1 MGMGCFTMR
10 MVDMIAKKRDG
21 GELTTEEIRFLVE
34 GYTSGSIP
42 DYQMSAWA
50 MAVLFRGMT
59 ARETGDL
66 TLAMAGSGEQLD
78 LSSLSGVKV
87 DKHST
92 GGVGDK
98 TTLVVAPLVATAG
111 IPVAKMSGRGLGYS
125 GGTIDKLESFSGF
138 QVERTREQ
146 FLQQV
151 RDIGVSVI
159 GQSGNLTP
167 ADKKL
172 YALRDVTATVEA
184 VPLIASSIMSKKI
197 AAGADAILLDVK
209 VGKGAFMKNLEQAE
223 TLARAMVDIGSQVGR
238 KTVAV
243 ISDMNQ
249 PLGFAVGNA
258 LEVKEAIE
266 TLAGKGPR
274 DLTEL
279 VLAIGARML
288 LLGGLVATV
297 EEGRGKLEEIM
308 ASGKA
313 VDKLAEMVEAQG
325 GDKEEVYNLEKL
337 PKATLLHAITAK
349 QDGFITDID
358 AEAVGHASVVLGAG
372 RLTKEMPIDL
382 AVGLVLHK
390 KRGDQVQAGETLVT
404 VHANQEQLLQSALQE
419 LEGAFQISD
428 IPPSEQTLIYK
439 IVE

>member
-1 MGMGCFTMR
+1 MR
-10 MVDMIAKKRDG
+10 MVDIIAKKRDG
-21 GELTTEEIRFLVE
+21 KELSTEEIRFLVD
-34 GYTSGSIP
+34 GYTNGSIP

-59 ARETGDL
+59 PRETGDL
-66 TLAMAGSGEQLD
+66 TMAMAESGEQLD
-78 LSSLSGVKV
+78 LTSIPGVKV

-98 TTLVVAPLVATAG
+98 TTLVVAPLVAAAG
-111 IPVAKMSGRGLGYS
+111 IPVAKMSGRGLGHS
-125 GGTIDKLESFSGF
+125 GGTIDKLESFAGF

-151 RDIGVSVI
+151 RDIGVAVI

-209 VGKGAFMKNLEQAE
+209 VGKGAFMKTLEEAE

-238 KTVAV
+238 RTVAV

-266 TLAGKGPR
+266 TLAGNGPK

-279 VLAIGARML
+279 ALAIGARML
-288 LLGGLVATV
+288 MLGGLASSVD
-297 EEGRGKLEEIM
+297 EGRGRLEEII

-313 VDKLAEMVEAQG
+313 VDKLAQMVQAQG
-325 GDKEEVYNLEKL
+325 GDKRDVYEPDRL
-337 PKATLLHAITAK
+337 PKAGLTAQVTAK
-349 QDGFITDID
+349 QDGYLAGID
-358 AEAVGHASVVLGAG
+358 AETVGHASVVLGAG

-382 AVGLVLHK
+382 AVGIVLHK
-390 KRGDQVQAGETLVT
+390 KRGDHVRAGEPLATL
-404 VHANQEQLLQSALQE
+404 HANDERLLQNALQE
-419 LEGAFQISD
+419 MNEAFAYS
-428 IPPSEQTLIYK
+428 SEQPPEQPLIYK

>member
-1 MGMGCFTMR
+1 MR
-10 MVDMIAKKRDG
+10 MVDIIAKKRDG
-21 GELTTEEIRFLVE
+21 GELTTEEIQFLVR
-34 GYTSGSIP
+34 GYTDGSIP

-50 MAVLFRGMT
+50 MAVVFRGMT
-59 ARETGDL
+59 PRETGDL

-78 LSSLSGVKV
+78 LSSLKGIKV

-98 TTLVVAPLVATAG
+98 TTLVVAPLVAAAG

-125 GGTIDKLESFSGF
+125 GGTIDKLESFTGF
-138 QVERTREQ
+138 EVERTREQ

-209 VGKGAFMKNLEQAE
+209 VGKGAFMKSLEEAE
-223 TLARAMVDIGSQVGR
+223 TLARAMVEIGKQVGR
-238 KTVAV
+238 RTVAV

-279 VLAIGARML
+279 ALAVGSRML
-288 LLGGLVATV
+288 LLGGLVAS
-297 EEGRGKLEEIM
+297 EQEGRSRLQEIM
-308 ASGKA
+308 ADGSA
-313 VDKLAEMVEAQG
+313 VEKLAQMVAAQG
-325 GDKEEVYNLEKL
+325 GDKQDVYDAERL
-337 PKATLLHAITAK
+337 PKATIIHEVKAQEDGYLTA
-349 QDGFITDID
+349 ID

-372 RLTKEMPIDL
+372 RLTKDMPIDL

-390 KRGDQVQAGETLVT
+390 KRGDRVQKGDVLLTI
-404 VHANQEQLLQSALQE
+404 HANKDELLQSALQE
-419 LEGAFQISD
+419 LKGAYSISTEAP
-428 IPPSEQTLIYK
+428 IEQPLIYK
-439 IVE
+439 IIE

>member
-1 MGMGCFTMR
+1 MR
-10 MVDMIAKKRDG
+10 MVDIIAKKRDG
-21 GELTTEEIRFLVE
+21 KELSTEEIQFLVD
-34 GYTSGSIP
+34 GYTNGSIP

-59 ARETGDL
+59 PRETGDL
-66 TLAMAGSGEQLD
+66 TMAMARSGEQLD
-78 LSSLSGVKV
+78 LTSIPGVKV

-98 TTLVVAPLVATAG
+98 TTLVVAPLVAAAG
-111 IPVAKMSGRGLGYS
+111 IPVAKMSGRGLGHS
-125 GGTIDKLESFSGF
+125 GGTIDKLESFAGF

-146 FLQQV
+146 FFQQV
-151 RDIGVSVI
+151 RDIGVAVI

-209 VGKGAFMKNLEQAE
+209 VGKGAFMKTLEEAE
-223 TLARAMVDIGSQVGR
+223 TLARLMVDIGSQVGR

-249 PLGFAVGNA
+249 PLGYAVGNA
-258 LEVKEAIE
+258 LEVKEAIA
-266 TLAGKGPR
+266 TLAGNGPK

-279 VLAIGARML
+279 ALAIGARML
-288 LLGGLVATV
+288 VLGGLASSVD
-297 EEGRGKLEEIM
+297 EGRGRLEEII
-308 ASGKA
+308 ANGKA
-313 VDKLAEMVEAQG
+313 VDKLAQMVEAQG
-325 GDKEEVYNLEKL
+325 GNKRDVYEPDRL
-337 PKATLLHAITAK
+337 PQAGLTAQVTAQ
-349 QDGFITDID
+349 QDGYLAGID
-358 AEAVGHASVVLGAG
+358 AETVGHASVVLGAG

-382 AVGLVLHK
+382 AVGIALHK
-390 KRGDQVQAGETLVT
+390 KRGDRVRAGEPLATL
-404 VHANQEQLLQSALQE
+404 HANDERLLQDALKDVAE
-419 LEGAFQISD
+419 AFAYS
-428 IPPSEQTLIYK
+428 SEQPPEQPLIYK

>member
-1 MGMGCFTMR
+1 MR

-78 LSSLSGVKV
+78 LSSVSGVKV

-98 TTLVVAPLVATAG
+98 TTLVVAPLVAAAG

-223 TLARAMVDIGSQVGR
+223 TLARAMVDIGGQVGR

-266 TLAGKGPR
+266 TLAGNGPR

-325 GDKEEVYNLEKL
+325 GDKEEVYHLEKL
-337 PKATLLHAITAK
+337 PKAQILHAITAQ
-349 QDGFITDID
+349 QDGYVTDID

-390 KRGDQVQAGETLVT
+390 KRGDKVQAGETLVT

-419 LEGAFQISD
+419 LAGAFQID
-428 IPPSEQTLIYK
+428 AEPPGEQILIYK

>member
-1 MGMGCFTMR
+1 MR
-10 MVDMIAKKRDG
+10 MVDIIAKKRDG
-21 GELTTEEIRFLVE
+21 KELSTEEIRFLVD
-34 GYTSGSIP
+34 GYTNGSIP

-59 ARETGDL
+59 PRETGDL
-66 TLAMAGSGEQLD
+66 TMAMAESGEQLD
-78 LSSLSGVKV
+78 LTSIPGVKV

-98 TTLVVAPLVATAG
+98 TTLVVAPLVAAAG
-111 IPVAKMSGRGLGYS
+111 IPVAKMSGRGLGHS
-125 GGTIDKLESFSGF
+125 GGTIDKLESFAGF

-151 RDIGVSVI
+151 RDIGVAVI

-209 VGKGAFMKNLEQAE
+209 VGKGAFMKTLEEAE

-238 KTVAV
+238 RTVAV

-266 TLAGKGPR
+266 TLAGNGPK

-279 VLAIGARML
+279 ALAIGARML
-288 LLGGLVATV
+288 MLGGLASSVD
-297 EEGRGKLEEIM
+297 EGRGRLEDII

-313 VDKLAEMVEAQG
+313 VDKLAQMVQAQG
-325 GDKEEVYNLEKL
+325 GDKRDVYEPDRL
-337 PKATLLHAITAK
+337 PKAGLTAQVTAK
-349 QDGFITDID
+349 QDGYLAGID
-358 AEAVGHASVVLGAG
+358 AETVGHASVVLGAG

-382 AVGLVLHK
+382 AVGIVLHK
-390 KRGDQVQAGETLVT
+390 KRGDQVRAGEPLATL
-404 VHANQEQLLQSALQE
+404 HANDERLLQNALQE
-419 LEGAFQISD
+419 MDEAFAYS
-428 IPPSEQTLIYK
+428 SEQPPEQPLIYK

>member
-1 MGMGCFTMR
+1 MR

-21 GELTTEEIRFLVE
+21 GELTTEEIQFLVT
-34 GYTSGSIP
+34 GYTDGSIP

-50 MAVLFRGMT
+50 MAVFFRGMT

-78 LSSLSGVKV
+78 LSSLQGIKV

-98 TTLVVAPLVATAG
+98 TTLVVAPLVAAAG

-125 GGTIDKLESFSGF
+125 GGTIDKLESFAGF
-138 QVERTREQ
+138 EVERTREQ

-209 VGKGAFMKNLEQAE
+209 VGKGAFMKSIEEAE
-223 TLARAMVDIGSQVGR
+223 TLANAMVAIGSQVGR

-258 LEVKEAIE
+258 LEVKEAVE
-266 TLAGKGPR
+266 TLAGRGPR

-279 VLAIGARML
+279 VLAIGSRML
-288 LLGGLVATV
+288 VMGGLVADV
-297 EEGRGKLEEIM
+297 EEGRKKLEDLM

-325 GDKEEVYNLEKL
+325 GNKQDVYDLSRL
-337 PKATLLHAITAK
+337 PQAKIIRTVTAE
-349 QDGFITDID
+349 QDGFVSAID
-358 AEAVGHASVVLGAG
+358 AEAIGHASVVLGAG

-390 KRGDQVQAGETLVT
+390 KRGDQVKAGEVLVT
-404 VHANQEQLLQSALQE
+404 IHANEEHLLQNALKE
-419 LEGAFQISD
+419 MEGAFQISTAID
-428 IPPSEQTLIYK
+428 GEQPLIYK
-439 IVE
+439 IIEA

>member
-1 MGMGCFTMR
+1 MR
-10 MVDMIAKKRDG
+10 MVDIIAKKRDG
-21 GELTTEEIRFLVE
+21 GELTTEEIQFLVN
-34 GYTSGSIP
+34 GYTDGSIP

-50 MAVLFRGMT
+50 MSVFFRGMT
-59 ARETGDL
+59 PRETGDL
-66 TLAMAGSGEQLD
+66 TMAMAGSGEQLD
-78 LSSLSGVKV
+78 LTSLQGIKV

-98 TTLVVAPLVATAG
+98 TTLVVAPLVAAAG

-125 GGTIDKLESFSGF
+125 GGTIDKLESFAGF
-138 QVERTREQ
+138 AVERTREQ

-151 RDIGVSVI
+151 REIGVSVI

-209 VGKGAFMKNLEQAE
+209 VGKGAFMKSLEEAE
-223 TLARAMVDIGSQVGR
+223 TLARAMVAIGSQVGR

-279 VLAIGARML
+279 ALAIGSRML
-288 LLGGLVATV
+288 VLGGLVTN
-297 EEGRGKLEEIM
+297 EQEGRAKLEEIM
-308 ASGKA
+308 ATGKA
-313 VDKLAEMVEAQG
+313 VEKLAEMVEAQG
-325 GDKEEVYNLEKL
+325 GDKRDVYEMERL
-337 PKATLLHAITAK
+337 PKATIIQEVVASEDGYLTA
-349 QDGFITDID
+349 ID

-372 RLTKEMPIDL
+372 RLTKEMAIDL

-390 KRGDQVQAGETLVT
+390 KRGEQVRKGDVLMTI
-404 VHANQEQLLQSALQE
+404 HANKEELLRSALQE
-419 LEGAFQISD
+419 LDGAFSISTE
-428 IPPSEQTLIYK
+428 PPTDQPLIYR
-439 IVE
+439 IID

>member
-1 MGMGCFTMR
+1 MR
-10 MVDMIAKKRDG
+10 MVDIIAKKRDG
-21 GELTTEEIRFLVE
+21 GELSTEEIRFLVT
-34 GYTSGSIP
+34 GYTDGSIP

-78 LSSLSGVKV
+78 LSSLPGVKV

-98 TTLVVAPLVATAG
+98 ITLVVAPLVAAAG

-125 GGTIDKLESFSGF
+125 GGTIDKLESFTGF
-138 QVERTREQ
+138 QVERSREQ

-209 VGKGAFMKNLEQAE
+209 VGKGAFMKSLEQAE
-223 TLARAMVDIGSQVGR
+223 TLARAMVEIGSEVGR

-258 LEVKEAIE
+258 LEVKEAIA
-266 TLAGKGPR
+266 TLAGKGPE

-279 VLAIGARML
+279 ALAIGSRML
-288 LLGGLVATV
+288 VLGGLVSSV
-297 EEGRGKLEEIM
+297 EEGRQKLVEII

-313 VDKLAEMVEAQG
+313 VDKLAEMVEAQRG
-325 GDKEEVYNLEKL
+325 VKDEVYSPEKL
-337 PKATLLHAITAK
+337 PQAQILHAIQAK
-349 QDGFITDID
+349 EDGYVAEID
-358 AEAVGHASVVLGAG
+358 AEAIGHASVVLGAG
-372 RLTKEMPIDL
+372 RQTKDMPIDL
-382 AVGLVLHK
+382 AVGIVLHK
-390 KRGDQVQAGETLVT
+390 KRGDQVTAGEPLATI
-404 VHANQEQLLQSALQE
+404 HANQETLLRSAL
-419 LEGAFQISD
+419 GAMQNAFLIAQQ
-428 IPPSEQTLIYK
+428 PPEKQA
-439 IVE
+439 

>member
-1 MGMGCFTMR
+1 MR
-10 MVDMIAKKRDG
+10 MVEIIAKKRDG
-21 GELTTEEIRFLVE
+21 GELTPEEIQFLVD
-34 GYTSGSIP
+34 GYTDGSIP

-50 MAVLFRGMT
+50 MAVLFRGMNS
-59 ARETGDL
+59 RETADL
-66 TLAMAGSGEQLD
+66 TMAMAGSGEQLD
-78 LSSLSGVKV
+78 LSSLEGVKV

-98 TTLVVAPLVATAG
+98 TTLVVAPLVAAAG

-125 GGTIDKLESFSGF
+125 GGTIDKLESFAGF
-138 QVERTREQ
+138 QVERNRDQ

-151 RDIGVSVI
+151 REIGVSVI

-209 VGKGAFMKNLEQAE
+209 VGKGAFMKSLEQAE
-223 TLARAMVDIGSQVGR
+223 TLAGAMVAIGSQVGR

-258 LEVKEAIE
+258 LEVKEAVE
-266 TLAGKGPR
+266 TLAGKGPK

-279 VLAIGARML
+279 ALAIGSRML
-288 LLGGLVATV
+288 VLGGLVADV
-297 EEGRGKLEEIM
+297 EEGCAKLEEII

-313 VDKLAEMVEAQG
+313 VDKLAEMIEFQG
-325 GDKEEVYNLEKL
+325 GDKRDVYDLSRL
-337 PKATLLHAITAK
+337 PQATIIHDVAAGEGGYIAE
-349 QDGFITDID
+349 ID
-358 AEAVGHASVVLGAG
+358 AEAIGHASVVLGAG

-390 KRGDQVQAGETLVT
+390 KQGDQVRAGDALVT
-404 VHANQEQLLQSALQE
+404 IHANDEKLLQSALKE
-419 LEGAFQISD
+419 MAGAFTISTA
-428 IPPSEQTLIYK
+428 PPANRPLIYK

>member
-1 MGMGCFTMR
+1 MR
-10 MVDMIAKKRDG
+10 MVDIIAKKRDG
-21 GELTTEEIRFLVE
+21 GELTTEEIQFLVT
-34 GYTSGSIP
+34 GYTDGTIP

-50 MAVLFRGMT
+50 MAVFFRGMT
-59 ARETGDL
+59 PRETGDL
-66 TLAMAGSGEQLD
+66 TMAMAGSGEQLD
-78 LSSLSGVKV
+78 LSTLSGIKV

-98 TTLVVAPLVATAG
+98 TTLVVAPLVAAAG

-125 GGTIDKLESFSGF
+125 GGTIDKLESFAGF
-138 QVERTREQ
+138 AVERSREQ

-209 VGKGAFMKNLEQAE
+209 VGKGAFMKSIEEAE
-223 TLARAMVDIGSQVGR
+223 VLAKAMVDIGTQVGR

-258 LEVKEAIE
+258 LEVKEAID

-279 VLAIGARML
+279 ALAIGSRML
-288 LLGGLVATV
+288 VLGGLV
-297 EEGRGKLEEIM
+297 EDEQSGRAKLEEIM

-313 VDKLAEMVEAQG
+313 VEKLAQMVEAQG
-325 GDKEEVYNLEKL
+325 GDKSDVYETSRL
-337 PKATLLHAITAK
+337 PKAAIIHELVASE
-349 QDGFITDID
+349 DGYVAQID

-372 RLTKEMPIDL
+372 RLTKEMAIDL
-382 AVGLVLHK
+382 AVGMVLHK
-390 KRGDQVQAGETLVT
+390 KRGDQVKAGDILMTI
-404 VHANQEQLLQSALQE
+404 HANKEELLASALQE
-419 LEGAFQISD
+419 LEGAIVLSTK
-428 IPPSEQTLIYK
+428 PPVDQPLIYK
-439 IVE
+439 IIG

>member
-1 MGMGCFTMR
+1 MR

-21 GELTTEEIRFLVE
+21 GELTTEEIQFLVT
-34 GYTSGSIP
+34 GYTDGSIP

-50 MAVLFRGMT
+50 MAVFFRGMT

-78 LSSLSGVKV
+78 LSSLQGIKV

-98 TTLVVAPLVATAG
+98 TTLVVAPLVAAAG

-125 GGTIDKLESFSGF
+125 GGTIDKLESFAGF
-138 QVERTREQ
+138 EVERTREQ

-209 VGKGAFMKNLEQAE
+209 VGKGAFMKSIEEAE
-223 TLARAMVDIGSQVGR
+223 TLANAMVAIGSQVGR

-258 LEVKEAIE
+258 LEVKEAVE

-279 VLAIGARML
+279 VLAIGSRML
-288 LLGGLVATV
+288 VMGGLVTDV
-297 EEGRGKLEEIM
+297 EEGRKKLEDLM

-325 GDKEEVYNLEKL
+325 GNKQDVYDLSRLSQAKIIH
-337 PKATLLHAITAK
+337 TVTAE
-349 QDGFITDID
+349 QDGFVSAID
-358 AEAVGHASVVLGAG
+358 AEAIGHASVVLGAG

-390 KRGDQVQAGETLVT
+390 KRGDQVKAGEVLVT
-404 VHANQEQLLQSALQE
+404 IYANEDHLLQNALKE
-419 LEGAFQISD
+419 MEGAFQISTAID
-428 IPPSEQTLIYK
+428 GEQPLIYK
-439 IVE
+439 IIEA

>member
-1 MGMGCFTMR
+1 MR
-10 MVDMIAKKRDG
+10 MVDIIAKKRDG
-21 GELTTEEIRFLVE
+21 KELSTEEIRFLID
-34 GYTSGSIP
+34 GYTNGSIP

-59 ARETGDL
+59 PRETGDL
-66 TLAMAGSGEQLD
+66 TMAMAESGEQLD
-78 LSSLSGVKV
+78 LTSIPGVKV

-98 TTLVVAPLVATAG
+98 TTLVVAPLVAAAG
-111 IPVAKMSGRGLGYS
+111 IPVAKMSGRGLGHS
-125 GGTIDKLESFSGF
+125 GGTIDKLESFAGF

-151 RDIGVSVI
+151 RDIGVAVI

-209 VGKGAFMKNLEQAE
+209 VGKGAFMKTLEEAE

-238 KTVAV
+238 RTVAV

-266 TLAGKGPR
+266 TLAGNGPK

-279 VLAIGARML
+279 ALAIGARML
-288 LLGGLVATV
+288 MLGGLASSVD
-297 EEGRGKLEEIM
+297 EGRGRLEEII

-313 VDKLAEMVEAQG
+313 VDKLAQMVQAQG
-325 GDKEEVYNLEKL
+325 GDKRDVYEPDRL
-337 PKATLLHAITAK
+337 PKAGLTAQVTAK
-349 QDGFITDID
+349 QDGYLAGID
-358 AEAVGHASVVLGAG
+358 AETVGHASVVLGAG

-382 AVGLVLHK
+382 AVGIVLHK
-390 KRGDQVQAGETLVT
+390 KRGDQVRAGEPLATL
-404 VHANQEQLLQSALQE
+404 HANDERLLQNALQE
-419 LEGAFQISD
+419 MDEAFAYS
-428 IPPSEQTLIYK
+428 SEQPPEQPLIYK

>member
-1 MGMGCFTMR
+1 MR
-10 MVDMIAKKRDG
+10 MVDIIAKKRDG
-21 GELTTEEIRFLVE
+21 KELSTEEIQFLVD
-34 GYTSGSIP
+34 GYTNGSIP
-42 DYQMSAWA
+42 DYQMSSWA

-59 ARETGDL
+59 PRETGDL
-66 TLAMAGSGEQLD
+66 TMAMARSGEQLD
-78 LSSLSGVKV
+78 LTSIPGVKV

-98 TTLVVAPLVATAG
+98 TTLVVAPLVAAAG
-111 IPVAKMSGRGLGYS
+111 IPVAKMSGRGLGHS
-125 GGTIDKLESFSGF
+125 GGTIDKLESFAGF

-146 FLQQV
+146 FFQQV
-151 RDIGVSVI
+151 RDIGVAVI

-209 VGKGAFMKNLEQAE
+209 VGKGAFMKTLEEAE

-258 LEVKEAIE
+258 LEVKEAIA
-266 TLAGKGPR
+266 TLAGNGPK

-279 VLAIGARML
+279 ALAIGARML
-288 LLGGLVATV
+288 VLGGLASSVD
-297 EEGRGKLEEIM
+297 EGRGRLEEII

-313 VDKLAEMVEAQG
+313 VDKLAQMVEAQG
-325 GDKEEVYNLEKL
+325 GNKRDVYEPDRL
-337 PKATLLHAITAK
+337 PQAGLTAQVTAQ
-349 QDGFITDID
+349 QDGYLAGID
-358 AEAVGHASVVLGAG
+358 AETVGHASVVLGAG

-382 AVGLVLHK
+382 AVGIVLHK
-390 KRGDQVQAGETLVT
+390 KRGDRVRAGEPLATL
-404 VHANQEQLLQSALQE
+404 HANDERLLQDALKDVAE
-419 LEGAFQISD
+419 AFAYS
-428 IPPSEQTLIYK
+428 SEQPPEQPLIYK

>member
-1 MGMGCFTMR
+1 MR
-10 MVDMIAKKRDG
+10 MVDIIAKKRDG
-21 GELTTEEIRFLVE
+21 GELTTEEIQFLVT
-34 GYTSGSIP
+34 GYTDGTIP

-50 MAVLFRGMT
+50 MAVFFRGMT
-59 ARETGDL
+59 PRETGDL
-66 TLAMAGSGEQLD
+66 TMAMAGSGEQLD
-78 LSSLSGVKV
+78 LSTLSGIKV

-98 TTLVVAPLVATAG
+98 TTLVVAPLVAAAG

-125 GGTIDKLESFSGF
+125 GGTIDKLESFAGF
-138 QVERTREQ
+138 AVERSREQ

-209 VGKGAFMKNLEQAE
+209 VGKGAFMKSIEEAE
-223 TLARAMVDIGSQVGR
+223 VLAKAMVDIGTQVGR

-258 LEVKEAIE
+258 LEVKEAID

-279 VLAIGARML
+279 ALAIGSRML
-288 LLGGLVATV
+288 VLGGLV
-297 EEGRGKLEEIM
+297 EDEQSGRAKLEEIM

-313 VDKLAEMVEAQG
+313 VEKLAQMVEAQG
-325 GDKEEVYNLEKL
+325 GDKSDVYETSRL
-337 PKATLLHAITAK
+337 PKAAIIQELVASE
-349 QDGFITDID
+349 DGYVAQID

-372 RLTKEMPIDL
+372 RLTKEMAIDL
-382 AVGLVLHK
+382 AVGMVLHK
-390 KRGDQVQAGETLVT
+390 KRGDQVKAGDILMTI
-404 VHANQEQLLQSALQE
+404 HANKEELLASALQE
-419 LEGAFQISD
+419 LEGA
-428 IPPSEQTLIYK
+428 
-439 IVE
+439 IVLSTDRKSVV

>member
-1 MGMGCFTMR
+1 MR
-10 MVDMIAKKRDG
+10 MVDIIAKKRDG
-21 GELTTEEIRFLVE
+21 GELTTEEIQFLVT
-34 GYTSGSIP
+34 GYTDGTIP

-50 MAVLFRGMT
+50 MAVFFRGMT
-59 ARETGDL
+59 PRETGDL
-66 TLAMAGSGEQLD
+66 TMAMAGSGEQLD
-78 LSSLSGVKV
+78 LSSLSGIKV

-98 TTLVVAPLVATAG
+98 TTLVVAPLVAAAG

-125 GGTIDKLESFSGF
+125 GGTIDKLESFAGF
-138 QVERTREQ
+138 AVERSREQ

-209 VGKGAFMKNLEQAE
+209 VGKGAFMKSIEEAE
-223 TLARAMVDIGSQVGR
+223 VLAKAMVDIGTQVGR

-258 LEVKEAIE
+258 LEVKEAID

-279 VLAIGARML
+279 ALAIGSRML
-288 LLGGLVATV
+288 VLGGLVKDEQA
-297 EEGRGKLEEIM
+297 GRAKLEEIM

-313 VDKLAEMVEAQG
+313 VEKLAQMVEAQG
-325 GDKEEVYNLEKL
+325 GDKSDVYETSRL
-337 PKATLLHAITAK
+337 PKAAIIHELVASE
-349 QDGFITDID
+349 DGYVAQID

-372 RLTKEMPIDL
+372 RLTKEMAIDL
-382 AVGLVLHK
+382 AVGMVLHK
-390 KRGDQVQAGETLVT
+390 KGGDQVKAGDILMTI
-404 VHANQEQLLQSALQE
+404 HANKEELLASALQE
-419 LEGAFQISD
+419 LEGAIVLSTK
-428 IPPSEQTLIYK
+428 PPVDQPLIYK
-439 IVE
+439 IIG

>member
-1 MGMGCFTMR
+1 MR
-10 MVDMIAKKRDG
+10 MVDIIAKKRDG
-21 GELTTEEIRFLVE
+21 RELTTEEIRFLVE
-34 GYTSGSIP
+34 GYTEGSIP

-78 LSSLSGVKV
+78 LSSLPGVKV

-98 TTLVVAPLVATAG
+98 ITLVVAPLVAAAG

-125 GGTIDKLESFSGF
+125 GGTIDKLESFTGF
-138 QVERTREQ
+138 QVERSREQ

-209 VGKGAFMKNLEQAE
+209 VGKGAFMKSLEQAE
-223 TLARAMVDIGSQVGR
+223 TLARAMVEIGSQVGR

-258 LEVKEAIE
+258 LEVKEAIA
-266 TLAGKGPR
+266 TLAGKGPD

-279 VLAIGARML
+279 ALSIGSRML
-288 LLGGLVATV
+288 VLGGLVFSV
-297 EEGRGKLEEIM
+297 DEGRQKLVELM

-325 GDKEEVYNLEKL
+325 GVKDEVYSPEKL
-337 PKATLLHAITAK
+337 PQAQILHAILAK
-349 QDGFITDID
+349 EDGYVTEID
-358 AEAVGHASVVLGAG
+358 AEAIGHASVVLGAG
-372 RLTKEMPIDL
+372 RQTKDMPIDL
-382 AVGLVLHK
+382 AVGIVLHK
-390 KRGDQVQAGETLVT
+390 KRGDQVTAGEPLATI
-404 VHANQEQLLQSALQE
+404 HANQETLLKSALE
-419 LEGAFQISD
+419 AMRDAFLISQQ
-428 IPPSEQTLIYK
+428 PPAEQALIYK

>member
-1 MGMGCFTMR
+1 MR
-10 MVDMIAKKRDG
+10 MVDVIAKKRDG
-21 GELTTEEIRFLVE
+21 GELSTEEIRFLVN
-34 GYTSGSIP
+34 GYTEGSIP

-50 MAVLFRGMT
+50 MAVYFRGMT
-59 ARETGDL
+59 PRETGDL
-66 TLAMAGSGEQLD
+66 TMAMAGSGEQLD
-78 LSSLSGVKV
+78 LSSLPGIKV

-98 TTLVVAPLVATAG
+98 TTLVVAPLVAAAG

-151 RDIGVSVI
+151 REIGVSVI

-184 VPLIASSIMSKKI
+184 TPLIASSIMSKKI

-223 TLARAMVDIGSQVGR
+223 ELARAMVDIGRQVGR

-258 LEVKEAIE
+258 LEVREAIS
-266 TLAGKGPR
+266 TLSGEGPQ

-279 VLAIGARML
+279 VLEIGARML
-288 LLGGLVATV
+288 VLGGLVADV
-297 EEGRGKLEEIM
+297 DAGRARLEELM

-313 VDKLAEMVEAQG
+313 VDKLAEMVAAQG
-325 GDKEEVYNLEKL
+325 GDKRDVYDPTRL
-337 PKATLLHAITAK
+337 PQARLQHALTAPAS
-349 QDGFITDID
+349 GYVSAID
-358 AEAVGHASVVLGAG
+358 AEAVGRASVVLGAG
-372 RLTKEMPIDL
+372 RMTKEMPIDL
-382 AVGLVLHK
+382 AVGIVLHK
-390 KRGDQVQAGETLVT
+390 KQGDQVRAGEVLATL
-404 VHANQEQLLQSALQE
+404 HANREELLEAALQE
-419 LEGAFQISD
+419 LDGAFQVAAE
-428 IPPSEQTLIYK
+428 PPARTNLIYQV
-439 IVE
+439 VE

>member
-1 MGMGCFTMR
+1 MR

-21 GELTTEEIRFLVE
+21 GELTTEEIQFLVD
-34 GYTSGSIP
+34 GYTDGTIP

-50 MAVLFRGMT
+50 MAVFFRGMT
-59 ARETGDL
+59 ARETADL

-78 LSSLSGVKV
+78 LSSLAGIKV

-98 TTLVVAPLVATAG
+98 TTLVVAPLVAAAG

-209 VGKGAFMKNLEQAE
+209 VGKGAFMKSLEEAE
-223 TLARAMVDIGSQVGR
+223 TLANAMVAIGSQVGR

-258 LEVKEAIE
+258 LEVKEAVE
-266 TLAGKGPR
+266 TLDGRGPK

-279 VLAIGARML
+279 ALSIGSRML
-288 LLGGLVATV
+288 VLGGLVSTV
-297 EEGRGKLEEIM
+297 EEGRVKLEELM
-308 ASGKA
+308 TSGKA

-325 GDKEEVYNLEKL
+325 GDKQDVYDLSRL
-337 PKATLLHAITAK
+337 PQAK
-349 QDGFITDID
+349 IIHQVVAEQDGYVEAID

-382 AVGLVLHK
+382 AVGFVLHK
-390 KRGDQVQAGETLVT
+390 KRGDEVRAGEALMTI
-404 VHANQEQLLQSALQE
+404 HANDEQLLQSALEE
-419 LEGAFQISD
+419 LRNAFSISTT
-428 IPPSEQTLIYK
+428 IPSAQPLIYK
-439 IVE
+439 IIEA

>member
-1 MGMGCFTMR
+1 MR
-10 MVDMIAKKRDG
+10 MVDIIAKKRDG
-21 GELTTEEIRFLVE
+21 GELTTEEIQFLVN
-34 GYTSGSIP
+34 GYTDGSIP

-50 MAVLFRGMT
+50 MSVFFRGMT
-59 ARETGDL
+59 PRETGDL
-66 TLAMAGSGEQLD
+66 TMAMAGSGEQLD
-78 LSSLSGVKV
+78 LTSLQGIKV

-98 TTLVVAPLVATAG
+98 TTLVVAPLVAAAG

-125 GGTIDKLESFSGF
+125 GGTIDKLESFAGF
-138 QVERTREQ
+138 AVERTREQ

-151 RDIGVSVI
+151 REIGVSVI

-209 VGKGAFMKNLEQAE
+209 VGKGAFMKSLDEAE
-223 TLARAMVDIGSQVGR
+223 TLARAMVAIGSQVGR

-279 VLAIGARML
+279 ALAIGSRML
-288 LLGGLVATV
+288 VLGGLVTN
-297 EEGRGKLEEIM
+297 EQEGRAKLEEIM
-308 ASGKA
+308 ATGKA
-313 VDKLAEMVEAQG
+313 VEKLAEMVEAQG
-325 GDKEEVYNLEKL
+325 GDKRDVYEMDRL
-337 PKATLLHAITAK
+337 PKATIIHEVVASEDGYLTA
-349 QDGFITDID
+349 ID

-372 RLTKEMPIDL
+372 RLTKEMAIDL

-390 KRGDQVQAGETLVT
+390 KRGEQVRKGDVLMTI
-404 VHANQEQLLQSALQE
+404 HANKKELLRSALQE
-419 LEGAFQISD
+419 LDGAFSISTE
-428 IPPSEQTLIYK
+428 PPTDQPLIYR
-439 IVE
+439 IID

>member
-1 MGMGCFTMR
+1 MR
-10 MVDMIAKKRDG
+10 MVDIIAKKRDG
-21 GELTTEEIRFLVE
+21 GELTTEEIQFLVT
-34 GYTSGSIP
+34 GYTDGTIP

-50 MAVLFRGMT
+50 MAVFFRGMT
-59 ARETGDL
+59 PRETGDL
-66 TLAMAGSGEQLD
+66 TMAMAGSGEQLD
-78 LSSLSGVKV
+78 LSSLSGIKV

-98 TTLVVAPLVATAG
+98 TTLVVAPLVAAAG

-125 GGTIDKLESFSGF
+125 GGTIDKLESFAGF
-138 QVERTREQ
+138 AVERTREQ

-209 VGKGAFMKNLEQAE
+209 VGKGAFMKSLEEAE
-223 TLARAMVDIGSQVGR
+223 VLAKAMVDIGTQVGR

-258 LEVKEAIE
+258 LEVKEAID

-279 VLAIGARML
+279 ALAIGSRML
-288 LLGGLVATV
+288 VLGGLV
-297 EEGRGKLEEIM
+297 EDEQSGRAKLEEIM
-308 ASGKA
+308 ASGQA
-313 VDKLAEMVEAQG
+313 VEKLAQMVEAQG
-325 GDKEEVYNLEKL
+325 GDKSEVYETSRL
-337 PKATLLHAITAK
+337 PKAAIIHELVATE
-349 QDGFITDID
+349 DGYVAQID

-372 RLTKEMPIDL
+372 RLTKEMAIDL
-382 AVGLVLHK
+382 AVGMVLHK
-390 KRGDQVQAGETLVT
+390 KRGDQVKAGDILMTI
-404 VHANQEQLLQSALQE
+404 HANKEQLLGSALQE
-419 LEGAFQISD
+419 LEGAIVISTQ
-428 IPPSEQTLIYK
+428 PPVDQPLIYK
-439 IVE
+439 IIG

>member
-1 MGMGCFTMR
+1 MR
-10 MVDMIAKKRDG
+10 MVDVIAKKRDG
-21 GELTTEEIRFLVE
+21 GELSTEEIQFLVN
-34 GYTSGSIP
+34 GYTDGSIP

-50 MAVLFRGMT
+50 MAVFFRGMT
-59 ARETGDL
+59 PRETGDL
-66 TLAMAGSGEQLD
+66 TMAMAGSGEQLD

-98 TTLVVAPLVATAG
+98 TTLVVAPLVAAAG

-125 GGTIDKLESFSGF
+125 GGTIDKLESFAGF
-138 QVERTREQ
+138 EVERTREQ

-209 VGKGAFMKNLEQAE
+209 VGKGAFMKSLEEAE
-223 TLARAMVDIGSQVGR
+223 TLARAMVAIGSQVGR

-258 LEVKEAIE
+258 LEVKEAVE
-266 TLAGKGPR
+266 TLAGRGPR

-279 VLAIGARML
+279 ALSIGSRML
-288 LLGGLVATV
+288 VLGGLVQSV
-297 EEGRGKLEEIM
+297 EEGRSRLTEIM
-308 ASGKA
+308 SSGKA
-313 VDKLAEMVEAQG
+313 VEKLAEMVEAQG
-325 GDKEEVYNLEKL
+325 GDKRDVYDLARL
-337 PKATLLHAITAK
+337 QQATIVHTISAE
-349 QDGFITDID
+349 QDGYIHAID

-390 KRGDQVQAGETLVT
+390 KRGDEVRKKDALLTIY
-404 VHANQEQLLQSALQE
+404 ANEQTILQNALLE
-419 LEGAFQISD
+419 LENAIS
-428 IPPSEQTLIYK
+428 ISTNSPMEQPLIYK
-439 IVE
+439 IIDE